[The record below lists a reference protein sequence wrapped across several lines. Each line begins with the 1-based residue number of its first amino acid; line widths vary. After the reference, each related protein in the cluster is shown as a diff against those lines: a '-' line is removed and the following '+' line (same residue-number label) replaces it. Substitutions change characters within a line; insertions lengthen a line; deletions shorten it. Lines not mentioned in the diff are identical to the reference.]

1 MGDSKTVLE
10 FSPEEVQRIIRIVL
24 DDDKEEALR
33 VVKDCLEKKIREK
46 GGPHCVPVFETS
58 YKPGQ
63 KDQFTGKK
71 GAL

>member
-1 MGDSKTVLE
+1 MTTVLE
-10 FSPEEVQRIIRIVL
+10 FSDQEIQRIMRIIL
-24 DDDKEEALR
+24 DEDKEEALGF
-33 VVKDCLEKKIREK
+33 VKECLGKKIK
-46 GGPHCVPVFETS
+46 QKSGPHCVPVFEAS

>member
-1 MGDSKTVLE
+1 MPSSIIVE
-10 FSPEEVQRIIRIVL
+10 FSEEEIQRIMRIIL
-24 DDDKEEALR
+24 DEDKEEALGF
-33 VVKDCLEKKIREK
+33 VKECLEKKIK
-46 GGPHCVPVFETS
+46 QKAGPHCVPVFEAS